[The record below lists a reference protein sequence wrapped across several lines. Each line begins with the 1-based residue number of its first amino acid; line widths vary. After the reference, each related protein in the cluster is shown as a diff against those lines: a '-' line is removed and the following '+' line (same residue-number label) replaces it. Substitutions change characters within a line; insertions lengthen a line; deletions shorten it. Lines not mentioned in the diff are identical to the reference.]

1 MNMEQVCEGKT
12 LVLGDGN
19 FSFSVALAQRMVTP
33 AHLTA
38 TALGSEEEALKQ
50 HSEAGNNIQ
59 ALQDKGATVMF
70 AVDATAL
77 TACPRLQGKMFD
89 HIIFNFP
96 HVGRKAPI
104 KRNRELLRKVF
115 ISCAELLSAEG
126 HVYVTLCQGQ
136 GGTPADQPQ
145 RAWHNSWQAVAMA
158 AEAGLILGEVVP
170 FCAEDWEVYA
180 PSGYRSRDKAFHT
193 EGALTHIFRQS
204 CPLAPVKRTA
214 PTLVARVKGRDRLF
228 SRPVGIRHKIGRI
241 LHQEEDHPVAMV
253 TKQLCSL
260 LEDRFDV
267 HHVEKE
273 DFSVVCDSADINMAD
288 ALIDGEMK
296 MRLIQ
301 VKEAVTEETSADH
314 SSPTCWY
321 LRPSLTTHL
330 PTVLQTTLQPGVVH
344 VLTGEVFSHCSISIH
359 TCPLQYQLLGVLTHK
374 HTRDSSSSRETA
386 TVDESSQLHPCTI
399 PGILLPTP
407 TSNLH
412 QGHESKT
419 QVASNHP
426 ERDHSSELLG
436 LDLSAKC
443 TLEDLKGCSSS
454 DLHSFVSC
462 LEQILSSV
470 LGLDLTPSL
479 SSNGNSVYLL
489 SVRRTETSSPVPV
502 GQVFVVNQDI
512 LPGCKNPGDTVLCF
526 ALNLDTLALLKFNIP
541 DIRLLWTEDKS
552 FYEQFR
558 VQSRPALPSVTYQEF
573 SKFPPSYSYDISF
586 WESPDSEY
594 CEDDF
599 MMLLREVS
607 HDVIKEA
614 MVIDC
619 YSQPETGRR
628 SWCYRLTFQA
638 PDRALGTC
646 HVKEIMAELGKRL
659 GQDMGLQVR

>member
-1 MNMEQVCEGKT
+1 MNMERVCEGKV

-19 FSFSVALAQRMVTP
+19 FSFSVALVQRMATP

-38 TALGSEEEALKQ
+38 TALGGEEEALKQ

-70 AVDATAL
+70 GVDATAL
-77 TACPRLQGKMFD
+77 TACPRLQGQKFD

-115 ISCAELLSAEG
+115 ISCAELLCAEG

-180 PSGYRSRDKAFHT
+180 PSGYRN
-193 EGALTHIFRQS
+193 
-204 CPLAPVKRTA
+204 
-214 PTLVARVKGRDRLF
+214 
-228 SRPVGIRHKIGRI
+228 
-241 LHQEEDHPVAMV
+241 LHQEENHPVAMV

-260 LEDRFDV
+260 LEERFGV
-267 HHVEKE
+267 YHVEMK
-273 DFSVVCDSADINMAD
+273 DFSIVCDSPDINIAD
-288 ALIDGEMK
+288 TLSDGEGK
-296 MRLIQ
+296 IRLLQ
-301 VKEAVTEETSADH
+301 VNEDVTEETSADH

-330 PTVLQTTLQPGVVH
+330 STVLQTSLQPGVVH
-344 VLTGEVFSHCSISIH
+344 VLTD
-359 TCPLQYQLLGVLTHK
+359 L
-374 HTRDSSSSRETA
+374 
-386 TVDESSQLHPCTI
+386 
-399 PGILLPTP
+399 
-407 TSNLH
+407 
-412 QGHESKT
+412 
-419 QVASNHP
+419 
-426 ERDHSSELLG
+426 DHAPSF
-436 LDLSAKC
+436 
-443 TLEDLKGCSSS
+443 SS
-454 DLHSFVSC
+454 D
-462 LEQILSSV
+462 
-470 LGLDLTPSL
+470 
-479 SSNGNSVYLL
+479 GNSVYL
-489 SVRRTETSSPVPV
+489 SSARSTETSTPVPI

-512 LPGCKNPGDTVLCF
+512 LPSCKNPGHTILCF
-526 ALNLDTLALLKFNIP
+526 TLNLDMIALLKFNIP
-541 DIRLLWTEDKS
+541 DIRLLWTEDEH

-558 VQSRPALPSVTYQEF
+558 VQSHPAIPSVTYQEF

-586 WESPDSEY
+586 WENPDADF

-599 MMLLREVS
+599 MMLLREVG

-614 MVIDC
+614 TVIDR

-646 HVKEIMAELGKRL
+646 HVKEIMEELGKRL

>member
-1 MNMEQVCEGKT
+1 MNMERVCEGKV

-19 FSFSVALAQRMVTP
+19 FSFSVALVQRMATP

-38 TALGSEEEALKQ
+38 TALGGEEEALKQ

-70 AVDATAL
+70 GVDATAL
-77 TACPRLQGKMFD
+77 TACPRLQGQKFD

-115 ISCAELLSAEG
+115 ISCAELLCAEG

-204 CPLAPVKRTA
+204 CPLAPVTHTA

-228 SRPVGIRHKIGRI
+228 SRPVALRHKIGRN
-241 LHQEEDHPVAMV
+241 LHQEENHPVAMV

-260 LEDRFDV
+260 LEERFGV
-267 HHVEKE
+267 YHVEMK
-273 DFSVVCDSADINMAD
+273 DFSIVCDSPDINIAD
-288 ALIDGEMK
+288 TLSDGEGK
-296 MRLIQ
+296 IRLLQ
-301 VKEAVTEETSADH
+301 VNEDVTEETSADH

-330 PTVLQTTLQPGVVH
+330 STVLQTSLQPGVVH
-344 VLTGEVFSHCSISIH
+344 VLTGEVYSHCSISTH
-359 TCPLQYQLLGVLTHK
+359 TCPLQHQLLGVLHLPK
-374 HTRDSSSSRETA
+374 HTGDRSGSRQSA
-386 TVDESSQLHPCTI
+386 TVDESSQPHPCTI
-399 PGILLPTP
+399 PGVLSPTP
-407 TSNLH
+407 TSDLH
-412 QGHESKT
+412 QGYESKT
-419 QVASNHP
+419 QAASNQP
-426 ERDHSSELLG
+426 EREAHPSELLCI
-436 LDLSAKC
+436 AKC

-454 DLHSFVSC
+454 DLCSSVSC
-462 LEQILSSV
+462 LEQIVSSI
-470 LGLDLTPSL
+470 LDLDHAPSF
-479 SSNGNSVYLL
+479 SSDGNSVYL
-489 SVRRTETSSPVPV
+489 SSARSTETSTPVPI

-512 LPGCKNPGDTVLCF
+512 LPSCKNPGHTILCF
-526 ALNLDTLALLKFNIP
+526 TLNLDMIALLKFNIP
-541 DIRLLWTEDKS
+541 DIRLLWTEDEH

-558 VQSRPALPSVTYQEF
+558 VQSHPAIPSVTYQEF

-586 WESPDSEY
+586 WENPDADF

-599 MMLLREVS
+599 MMLLREVG

-614 MVIDC
+614 TVIDR

-646 HVKEIMAELGKRL
+646 HVKEIMEELGKRL